1 MYNDSIRDNKH
12 ELQLNED
19 EKTQWFENLDALIE
33 LLDPKDFNQAILFAE
48 VLRYK
53 RAFEE
58 ALSLLDN

>member
-53 RAFEE
+53 RTFEE
-58 ALSLLDN
+58 ALCY